1 MVFSYVLL
9 KKSLTLRY
17 IVLKYILMKI
27 YDAFFKKLELVQG
40 YVYDVA
46 SLFPILIWLLIGTD
60 ALL

>member
-27 YDAFFKKLELVQG
+27 YDVFFKKLELVQG

-46 SLFPILIWLLIGTD
+46 SLFPILIWFLIGTD

>member
-27 YDAFFKKLELVQG
+27 YDVFFKKLELVQG

>member
-27 YDAFFKKLELVQG
+27 YDVFFKKLELVQG

-46 SLFPILIWLLIGTD
+46 SLFPILI
-60 ALL
+60 